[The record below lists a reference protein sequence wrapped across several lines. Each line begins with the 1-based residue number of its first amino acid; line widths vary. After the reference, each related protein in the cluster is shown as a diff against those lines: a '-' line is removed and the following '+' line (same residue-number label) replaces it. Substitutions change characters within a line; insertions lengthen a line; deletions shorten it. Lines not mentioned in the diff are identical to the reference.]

1 MDYQNSPI
9 VKARRARLQEW
20 IDTHYNGSRSAFI
33 QATSINQGEL
43 SGLLRTKPFGE
54 RRASSLEVLAGMP
67 PGYLLTPLGE
77 TATLPEPNIPVS
89 GKDYVRFEL
98 LDGLA
103 DMGPGA
109 INDDFPEVIRVMEMA
124 ALEVRRRLGFVP
136 KPGRVKLL
144 TGRGESMRPLIENG
158 DVLMID
164 TAVTSFVGDGVYLI
178 NLAGATQAKLL
189 QARFDGLYV
198 VSANKDAYPEFRIPQ
213 EEADSLSIGGKVV
226 MTLSGRAL

>member
-1 MDYQNSPI
+1 MDYQNPPI
-9 VKARRARLQEW
+9 VKARRERLREW

-33 QATSINQGEL
+33 QATSISHGEL
-43 SGLLRTKPFGE
+43 SGLLRTKSFGE
-54 RRASSLEVLAGMP
+54 RRAGSLEKIAGMP
-67 PGYLLTPLGE
+67 PGYLVSPLAE

-109 INDDFPEVIRVMEMA
+109 VNDDFPEVVRVIEMA
-124 ALEVRRRLGFVP
+124 ALEVRRKLGFVP
-136 KPGRVKLL
+136 QPGRVKLI

-158 DVLMID
+158 DALMID
-164 TAVTSFVGDGVYLI
+164 TTITSFVGDGVYLI
-178 NLAGATQAKLL
+178 NLAGVTQAKLL

-198 VSANKDAYPEFRIPQ
+198 VSANRDSYPEFRIPT
-213 EEADSLSIGGKVV
+213 EEADNLFIGGKVL
-226 MTLSGRAL
+226 MAWSGRAL